1 MICSVYIS
9 LCLALSPL
17 VFLTQEVYFKKH
29 KFNTVPNVQLKN
41 VERSV
46 EQQVLVSVS
55 VSVSVLV
62 CVRTLCI
69 CSYRLTD
76 VHSLK
81 KDPYEV
87 EVQKLLK

>member
-62 CVRTLCI
+62 SVSVSVLV
-69 CSYRLTD
+69 SVSEHSASVLT
-76 VHSLK
+76 VS
-81 KDPYEV
+81 PTSTA
-87 EVQKLLK
+87 